1 METERK
7 LLKIPLGFRSKIPRR
22 GIYEYQHPEN
32 FAKHNALCKRD
43 ENYGILMGKPNNAIC
58 LDYDI
63 YDPNCKEKQKYT
75 LEYFKKVCGDDVY
88 ISRTPSGGYHA
99 VFRYEARFDTW
110 KNATKINGFIDIRTT
125 GGYICG
131 NGCETEKGSYC
142 RLNGNILK
150 LTNMPDTLYQLV
162 EKNANFAVRERTNT
176 KPMHQNIETQGI
188 PGDIN
193 TELQRLGFSGIY
205 WTTSYGFKCDQNSG
219 ECPLCGKS
227 SHFSNNF
234 RVTKHEPTG
243 DWYVANFSREC
254 RSTKFIQG
262 TNNKLPSFAFI
273 L

>member
-7 LLKIPLGFRSKIPRR
+7 LLKVPLGFRSKIPRR
-22 GIYEYQHPEN
+22 GIYEYQRPEN

-63 YDPNCKEKQKYT
+63 YDPNCKDKQKYT
-75 LEYFKKVCGDDVY
+75 LEYFKKMCGDDVY

-99 VFRYEARFDTW
+99 VFQYESRFNTW

-150 LTNMPDTLYQLV
+150 LTNMPDTLYELV
-162 EKNANFAVRERTNT
+162 DDYTLDAQTRSNSNQPHPVGCCSLTPGFIFWTLWSVGWFMLFWSLYFLE
-176 KPMHQNIETQGI
+176 I
-188 PGDIN
+188 PSFSLLGVDYWG
-193 TELQRLGFSGIY
+193 TLGFVVLIAWLCY
-205 WTTSYGFKCDQNSG
+205 LPRFLFYYCNERFAWGFKLSLRG
-219 ECPLCGKS
+219 
-227 SHFSNNF
+227 F
-234 RVTKHEPTG
+234 
-243 DWYVANFSREC
+243 
-254 RSTKFIQG
+254 
-262 TNNKLPSFAFI
+262 
-273 L
+273 